1 LYRDDE
7 EALAAQLAAQTTRS
21 EELSTDLEGLEQ
33 RLRRSPWIPAPVAR
47 RRVLIALLIAIV
59 ILPGSAYAVFYL
71 LGQRS
76 AAPLVRRSNQVWERY
91 QAKKER
97 VSQLERTIAEHQSL
111 TALVGHA
118 KNDLLAAI
126 AETEPDS
133 DTRAWLVIGWWGCLQ
148 QRPALVGTARAA
160 LSTYNQWR
168 LKRRCRGLESPP

>member
-1 LYRDDE
+1 MYRDDE
-7 EALAAQLAAQTTRS
+7 EALAAQLTAQITRS
-21 EELSTDLEGLEQ
+21 EELSTDLERLEQ
-33 RLRRSPWIPAPVAR
+33 RLRRSPWIPAPAAR
-47 RRVLIALLIAIV
+47 RRVVIALLIAVV
-59 ILPGSAYAVFYL
+59 ILPGSAGGVFYL
-71 LGQRS
+71 LGQRT
-76 AAPLVRRSNQVWERY
+76 AAPLVRRSNHAWERH

-97 VSQLERTIAEHQSL
+97 VSQLEQTIAEHKSL

-133 DTRAWLVIGWWGCLQ
+133 ETRAWLVLGWWGCLQ

-160 LSTYNQWR
+160 LSTYHQWR